1 MPFTISHAAAV
12 LPFSKVG
19 KSRLPLAAMMIGSMS
34 PDFAYFL
41 PVGMTRIS
49 THDLDGILLFCWPV
63 GLALWLLFVHLLERP
78 TIELLP
84 AAWRVRM
91 PRSNRTVTP
100 EVLGFASIAVIL
112 GAMTHVAWDAFTH
125 ADTLLTGAF
134 PALNEE
140 LFTFR
145 GRSVRIYLI
154 LQYLS
159 SIVGLLALAIWA
171 RNLRRS
177 SPRGRD
183 VAESQSCLSD
193 RARIGASL
201 MVFMASAVT
210 ALLGYA
216 SDPGSP
222 FEYRVFRLLIGGMTG
237 WAVAWCV
244 VALFIGW
251 WSRIATRPAR
261 IFRR

>member
-12 LPFSKVG
+12 LPFSKWG
-19 KSRLPLAAMMIGSMS
+19 IPACRWPRLMIGSMS

-41 PVGMTRIS
+41 PVGMARTS

-91 PRSNRTVTP
+91 PRSNRTVSP

-134 PALNEE
+134 PALNERAIHLSWQVGSHLPDLAVPE
-140 LFTFR
+140 LDRWTAGTRDLGPQSAAFPTP
-145 GRSVRIYLI
+145 GP
-154 LQYLS
+154 
-159 SIVGLLALAIWA
+159 
-171 RNLRRS
+171 RR
-177 SPRGRD
+177 
-183 VAESQSCLSD
+183 C
-193 RARIGASL
+193 
-201 MVFMASAVT
+201 
-210 ALLGYA
+210 
-216 SDPGSP
+216 
-222 FEYRVFRLLIGGMTG
+222 
-237 WAVAWCV
+237 
-244 VALFIGW
+244 
-251 WSRIATRPAR
+251 
-261 IFRR
+261 